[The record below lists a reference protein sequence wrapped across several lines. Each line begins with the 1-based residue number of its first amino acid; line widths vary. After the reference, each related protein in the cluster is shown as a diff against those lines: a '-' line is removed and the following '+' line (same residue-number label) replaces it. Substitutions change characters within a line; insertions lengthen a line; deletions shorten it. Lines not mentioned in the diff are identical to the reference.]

1 MEEDVMRRAG
11 ALRTVEGD
19 GCLPNCVLCLLAS
32 PSAQHPSGCFT
43 KDEIA
48 GHARSFDYH
57 VIAEGVFGSR
67 RMTKRQ
73 VHLRV
78 PLVDFPSP
86 RVSRSW
92 IPQAEIGARS
102 RKVRASAFYLVL
114 FLTLAFDGVAG
125 ATCVEGQRLALLHFN
140 DFHGQL
146 EPYTDPETHASVGGI
161 ARLAAAVE
169 KVRAED
175 PGRAV
180 LLLFAGDL
188 LQGTVTSSLFLGV
201 PDVVLFD
208 KLGVDAAVMGNHD
221 LDYGQDAFR
230 HLAALAHFPFLTA
243 NVQTLPE
250 PLPVKPHVVVSKPGG
265 LKVAVLGLTTR
276 ELTTTTHP
284 RNVGGVRVE
293 DPLVVALRLTAT
305 LRDEGDMLI
314 VLSHMG
320 IAEDRELA
328 REVPD
333 IDVIVGGHNHNL
345 YAQPVMVGDVAIVQ
359 AGDRGRWL
367 GRMDLACS
375 RGRMVRT
382 RYQML
387 SMDTAEPQDPAV
399 AADVSRVAV
408 EADKGLMHEVGYTKM
423 ELSARREEIR
433 RRESAFGDWVADL
446 AREITRADVALFN
459 GGDFRASIP
468 AGPVTLKQ
476 IYEAFPFQ
484 DELVVGR
491 LTGAQ
496 LIEALQRSASL
507 NPEDN
512 PGGFLQVSGL
522 RYSIAN
528 GALES
533 ATLAERPIDPM
544 RRYLVVV
551 PDFLAEGGDGYV
563 MLKDMQDRVM
573 TGQLVSDMVIEAFRT
588 GSPITATVDGRIRR

>member
-1 MEEDVMRRAG
+1 V
-11 ALRTVEGD
+11 
-19 GCLPNCVLCLLAS
+19 
-32 PSAQHPSGCFT
+32 Q
-43 KDEIA
+43 DETSSRV
-48 GHARSFDYH
+48 RSFTDQVVAYA
-57 VIAEGVFGSR
+57 IFGTG
-67 RMTKRQ
+67 RMTKRPLSRRVAA
-73 VHLRV
+73 VHRWSLRV
-78 PLVDFPSP
+78 SKGELPPQSELSAW
-86 RVSRSW
+86 SLRS
-92 IPQAEIGARS
+92 
-102 RKVRASAFYLVL
+102 RASAFCLVL
-114 FLTLAFDGVAG
+114 FLTLACGGVAG
-125 ATCVEGQRLALLHFN
+125 ATCAEGQRLALLHFN

-175 PGRAV
+175 SGRAI

-201 PDVVLFD
+201 PDVILFE

-230 HLAALAHFPFLTA
+230 HLAALARFPFLTA
-243 NVQTLPE
+243 NVRTLPK
-250 PLPVKPHVVVSKPGG
+250 PLPVKPHVVISKPGG
-265 LKVAVLGLTTR
+265 LKVAILGLTTR

-284 RNVGGVRVE
+284 RNVGGVSVE
-293 DPLVVALRLTAT
+293 DPLVVARRLTAT
-305 LRDEGDMLI
+305 LREEGDMLI

-328 REVPD
+328 REIPD
-333 IDVIVGGHNHNL
+333 IDLIVGGHNHNL
-345 YAQPVMVGDVAIVQ
+345 YARPVMVGDVAIVQ
-359 AGDRGRWL
+359 AGERGRWL

-382 RYQML
+382 GYQIL
-387 SMDTAEPQDPAV
+387 SMNAVVPQDPLV
-399 AADVSRVAV
+399 AADVGRVAA
-408 EADKGLMHEVGYTKM
+408 EADKGLTRKVGYAKV

-433 RRESAFGDWVADL
+433 RRESGFGDWVADL
-446 AREITRADVALFN
+446 AREVTHADAALFN
-459 GGDFRASIP
+459 GGNFRASIP

-476 IYEAFPFQ
+476 IYQAFPFR

-528 GALES
+528 GTLES
-533 ATLAERPIDPM
+533 AILADSPIDPA
-544 RRYLVVV
+544 RQYLIVV
-551 PDFLAEGGDGYV
+551 PEFLAEGGDGYA
-563 MLKDMQDRVM
+563 MLKDMQDKVM

-588 GSPITATVDGRIRR
+588 GIPITATVDGRIRR